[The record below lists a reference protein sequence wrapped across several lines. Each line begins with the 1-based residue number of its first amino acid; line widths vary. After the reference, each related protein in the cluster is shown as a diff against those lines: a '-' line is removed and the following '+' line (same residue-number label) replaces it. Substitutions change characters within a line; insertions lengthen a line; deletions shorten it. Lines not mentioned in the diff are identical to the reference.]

1 MTDSKPSSTSSMP
14 SQPSQPSVPAM
25 STTQSKPS
33 DASAAGGGVQ
43 AASTRLSPDSLSTA
57 GTSSWIRGI
66 VFVAL
71 FAALFIGSSFVK
83 SAPGAAIPFSLQT
96 FAVMLAGGLLG
107 AAYGF
112 WSVFLVVA
120 LTAVGL
126 PLMNGPGGF
135 AQVFGPT
142 GGFIWMFPFSALL
155 IGWSCDRLFAS
166 AGSKLNRM
174 KWLLLLLSMLLFGV
188 LLVYVTGVPWL
199 AHVSKSLD
207 FAGAIQAGMVPFL
220 PGDVAKAIVAAL
232 VVAAVRP
239 MLPLIRP
246 RRK

>member
-1 MTDSKPSSTSSMP
+1 MTDSKPTSASPSSTTPSLPTLPSTRANSSD
-14 SQPSQPSVPAM
+14 SSAAV
-25 STTQSKPS
+25 TGTQS
-33 DASAAGGGVQ
+33 ASAIL
-43 AASTRLSPDSLSTA
+43 RPDSLSTE
-57 GTSSWIRGI
+57 GTSGWIRGI

-96 FAVMLAGGLLG
+96 FAAMLAGGLLG
-107 AAYGF
+107 ASYGF

-120 LTAVGL
+120 LTAAGL

-142 GGFIWMFPFSALL
+142 GGFIWMFPISALL
-155 IGWSCDRLFAS
+155 IGWSCDRLFAPR
-166 AGSKLNRM
+166 GSKLNRA

-188 LLVYVTGVPWL
+188 LLAYVTGVPWL
-199 AHVSKSLD
+199 AHVSKSMD
-207 FAGAIQAGMVPFL
+207 FADAIQAGMVPFL
-220 PGDVAKAIVAAL
+220 PGDVVKAIVATL

-239 MLPLIRP
+239 MLPVIRP

>member
-1 MTDSKPSSTSSMP
+1 MTDSKHSSSSSSMP
-14 SQPSQPSVPAM
+14 PLSPQPAAR
-25 STTQSKPS
+25 SKPS
-33 DASAAGGGVQ
+33 DPSAADNGAQ
-43 AASTRLSPDSLSTA
+43 ASSTMLSPDSLSTA
-57 GTSSWIRGI
+57 GTSGWIRGI

-107 AAYGF
+107 ASYGF
-112 WSVFLVVA
+112 WSIFLVVA

-135 AQVFGPT
+135 AQIFGPT

-166 AGSKLNRM
+166 AGRKLNRA

-199 AHVSKSLD
+199 AHVSKTMD
-207 FAGAIQAGMVPFL
+207 FADAVQAGMLPFL
-220 PGDVAKAIVAAL
+220 PGDVVKAIVAAL

-239 MLPLIRP
+239 MLPTVRP
-246 RRK
+246 GRK

>member
-1 MTDSKPSSTSSMP
+1 MTDSKPSPTSSMP
-14 SQPSQPSVPAM
+14 STPSQPSAPAM
-25 STTQSKPS
+25 PPTQSKPP
-33 DASAAGGGVQ
+33 AAGNGTQ

-57 GTSSWIRGI
+57 GTSGWIRGI

-96 FAVMLAGGLLG
+96 FAVMLTGGLLG

-112 WSVFLVVA
+112 WSIFLVVA

-155 IGWSCDRLFAS
+155 IGWACDRLFTS

-188 LLVYVTGVPWL
+188 LLVYITGVPWL

-207 FAGAIQAGMVPFL
+207 FAGAVQAGMVPFL
-220 PGDVAKAIVAAL
+220 PGDVVKAIVAAL

-246 RRK
+246 GKK